1 MTGFSFPDIPADDQP
16 PAALPAAGEVSLD
29 AFWPAVNIVQIRD
42 VIRLSDNITSA
53 RLREA
58 TENALLS
65 IAGHLDCWRRA
76 REAEGFDSLAAV
88 PARRQL
94 AGAGGRSD
102 YEVLWARAVYS
113 EVGADL
119 AERQLNAGVT
129 AAGLDRIEQLQADV
143 EIHRRNVTFAVRDF
157 LGITRVVAEAL

>member
-1 MTGFSFPDIPADDQP
+1 MAGFLFPDIPADDQP
-16 PAALPAAGEVSLD
+16 AAELPAAGEVALD
-29 AFWPAVNIVQIRD
+29 AFWPAVNIVQIRA
-42 VIRLSDNITSA
+42 VIRLSDNVNSA

-65 IAGHLDCWRRA
+65 IASQLDCWRRA
-76 REAEGFDSLAAV
+76 REAEGFDSLAEV
-88 PARRQL
+88 PARRKL
-94 AGAGGRSD
+94 AGAGGRTD

-129 AAGLDRIEQLQADV
+129 AAGIERIEQLQSDV

-157 LGITRVVAEAL
+157 LGISRVTAEAL